1 MAKAI
6 KTNVLRHLDA
16 LKIPYETREYT
27 VDDDNFDG
35 KLVAEKVDLP
45 AEMIYKTLVLVGD
58 TLPHLVCVIPVELE
72 LDLKAV
78 ARAAGCKSV
87 HMLPQ
92 KDLLPLTGYLR
103 GELGMRGMCITDFSG
118 SSQYMDLVDGLI
130 AGSDIWDSPMP
141 KIHTTK
147 AANYENDAYIVT
159 QMRNAMHHILYTVV
173 NSNAMNG
180 WSSTDTLKTV
190 TPWWQ
195 TAIYALIAVMA
206 VLTILCAW
214 QLSKA
219 KKGMVDTAPA
229 ADQK

>member
-16 LKIPYETREYT
+16 LKIPYETRQYT

-103 GELGMRGMCITDFSG
+103 GGCSPIGMKKLYPTFIDESAQLFDAICVSAGKVGAQVELAPDALCGLVSAKYAELTD
-118 SSQYMDLVDGLI
+118 
-130 AGSDIWDSPMP
+130 
-141 KIHTTK
+141 
-147 AANYENDAYIVT
+147 
-159 QMRNAMHHILYTVV
+159 
-173 NSNAMNG
+173 
-180 WSSTDTLKTV
+180 
-190 TPWWQ
+190 
-195 TAIYALIAVMA
+195 
-206 VLTILCAW
+206 
-214 QLSKA
+214 
-219 KKGMVDTAPA
+219 
-229 ADQK
+229 